1 MSHWSDSAIFYH
13 IYPLGLCGA
22 PRRNDFTSQPVD
34 RLRLLEPWLDHIR
47 DLGANALYLGPLFES
62 SSHGYD
68 TADYTRVDRRLGTG
82 ESLARF
88 SSAAHAK
95 GMRIIF
101 DGVFNHV
108 GRDFWAF
115 RDLLANGERS
125 EYASWFHSLAFGKKS
140 PFGDPFS
147 YEGWNG
153 HFDLVKLNLAS
164 RDVREHIF
172 GAIDSWVRDYG
183 IDGLRLDA
191 ADVMDMDFLR
201 ALSEHCKRS
210 HPDFWLLG
218 EVVHGDYRRWANP
231 QTLDSVTNYECYKG
245 LYSSHVDKNYFEIAY
260 SLNRQFGPTGLYQGL
275 KLYSFADNH
284 DVNRVASMLKESR
297 HLHALSCLLFTMPG
311 IPSIYYGSEWGIDGK
326 KDGTDWPLRPSLD
339 LDALSRASPHPEL
352 PGTIRRLARIRQE
365 SAPLRAGDYVQLHVS
380 HELLAFAQRAGS
392 LIVVVVVNASGEEAS
407 VRLRVPA
414 PRDGRLVDV
423 LNPGD
428 EFPLNGGTANV
439 DPCPR
444 GGPGSWRCGEPAART
459 LPRERAVQFLSTAGD
474 GEHDPFADVADAVS
488 HALQVV
494 RHPGEP
500 VGLFRGPGVRL
511 HEPDELAVGLLIEG
525 VHDVVFPRNGPGLFN
540 VLAHERVQRPMK
552 HVARR
557 VRHPG
562 NVLQRFDE
570 GLFSQHQ
577 RDVGNPLG
585 VVRDAF
591 KLGCDL
597 ENGRQRAK
605 VSRHGLLGGNDRE
618 RLILDGIPLL
628 VDHAVFV
635 HDGLGLGQVP
645 LLERL
650 DRLRHRA
657 LRHGSQGEYLVFQP
671 LKVVFELFP
680 RHSSTPWTGP
690 LHPERPVM

>member
-380 HELLAFAQRAGS
+380 HELLAFARRAGS

-439 DPCPR
+439 DPVP
-444 GGPGSWRCGEPAART
+444 PGWARIM
-459 LPRERAVQFLSTAGD
+459 E
-474 GEHDPFADVADAVS
+474 
-488 HALQVV
+488 V
-494 RHPGEP
+494 R
-500 VGLFRGPGVRL
+500 
-511 HEPDELAVGLLIEG
+511 
-525 VHDVVFPRNGPGLFN
+525 
-540 VLAHERVQRPMK
+540 
-552 HVARR
+552 
-557 VRHPG
+557 
-562 NVLQRFDE
+562 
-570 GLFSQHQ
+570 
-577 RDVGNPLG
+577 
-585 VVRDAF
+585 
-591 KLGCDL
+591 
-597 ENGRQRAK
+597 
-605 VSRHGLLGGNDRE
+605 
-618 RLILDGIPLL
+618 
-628 VDHAVFV
+628 
-635 HDGLGLGQVP
+635 
-645 LLERL
+645 
-650 DRLRHRA
+650 
-657 LRHGSQGEYLVFQP
+657 
-671 LKVVFELFP
+671 
-680 RHSSTPWTGP
+680 
-690 LHPERPVM
+690 